1 MEVSRMDAALAVA
14 LVLCALPA
22 SAAHVA
28 AGGRDGGAD
37 VRDASL
43 VGWWTFDS
51 ATAQGAVPPRT
62 GDAAGS
68 FDPSSAALRPLGVAG
83 SNATALRLFGNAS
96 AGFAVPRDRAI
107 DGLKEVSVALWL
119 NNFWGDTTLIK

>member
-37 VRDASL
+37 VRD
-43 VGWWTFDS
+43 
-51 ATAQGAVPPRT
+51 
-62 GDAAGS
+62 
-68 FDPSSAALRPLGVAG
+68 
-83 SNATALRLFGNAS
+83 
-96 AGFAVPRDRAI
+96 
-107 DGLKEVSVALWL
+107 
-119 NNFWGDTTLIK
+119 